1 MNTAKQVNAIIGL
14 LLLSFLTFGAYYVN
28 EGARAAAARESQA
41 ETMAHRG
48 ATLFVNNCRGC
59 HGLEGDGPD
68 GGGIG
73 PRLNNVAFLV
83 LDEGNPFKL
92 PKTPDGDARS
102 IHDFLFNTITCG
114 RTNTAMPP
122 WSEKHGGPLSDIQ
135 IEYIASMAMQGRW
148 DLVTEIGHEH
158 DALAKNAEAAS
169 FALLKKAYTAPADP
183 KDALTK
189 AEKQRVDSEI
199 AYGRAKK
206 YADLSAAD
214 QKTVLENF
222 KRATFVDPAGV
233 AITGKNCG
241 QYGAA
246 AQDFRDRNPLSGAPA
261 GGAGDGAAPTTAGAP
276 AAGGNLV
283 KLGQAVAG
291 KYGCVA
297 CHSATGTAGIG
308 PTWKGLAGSE
318 VEFVSGPKVAADDA
332 YLKESIESPNAKVR
346 KGFAPGIMPQ
356 DFGKQFKAGELD
368 QVIAYIKSLK

>member
-14 LLLSFLTFGAYYVN
+14 LLLSFLAFGAYYVN
-28 EGARAAAARESQA
+28 EGNRADAAREVQA
-41 ETMAHRG
+41 EVMADRG
-48 ATLFVNNCRGC
+48 ANLFVTNCRGC
-59 HGLEGDGPD
+59 HGLEGEGPD

-83 LDEGNPFKL
+83 LDAKNPFNL
-92 PKTPDGDARS
+92 AKTPDGDARG
-102 IHDFLFNTITCG
+102 IRDFLFNTIACG

-122 WSEKHGGPLSDIQ
+122 WSEKHGGPLSDLQ
-135 IEYIASMAMQGRW
+135 IEYLASLMMQGRW

-158 DALAKNAEAAS
+158 DAVAKDAEAAS
-169 FALLKKAYTAPADP
+169 FALLKKAYSAPANP

-189 AEKQRVDSEI
+189 EEKRKVDSEI

-206 YADLSAAD
+206 FADLSAAD

-246 AQDFRDRNPLSGAPA
+246 AQDFRDRNPFTGPPPESGAP
-261 GGAGDGAAPTTAGAP
+261 GAAGAP
-276 AAGGNLV
+276 AAGGDLV
-283 KLGQAVAG
+283 KLGQTVAG
-291 KYGCVA
+291 KYGCTA
-297 CHSATGTAGIG
+297 CHTATGAASVG
-308 PTWKGLAGSE
+308 PTWKGRAGTE
-318 VEFVSGPKVAADDA
+318 VELTSGQKVLADDA
-332 YLKESIESPNAKVR
+332 YLKESIENPGAKVV
-346 KGFAPGIMPQ
+346 KGFVGGTMPQ
-356 DFGKQFKAGELD
+356 DIAKQMKPGEID